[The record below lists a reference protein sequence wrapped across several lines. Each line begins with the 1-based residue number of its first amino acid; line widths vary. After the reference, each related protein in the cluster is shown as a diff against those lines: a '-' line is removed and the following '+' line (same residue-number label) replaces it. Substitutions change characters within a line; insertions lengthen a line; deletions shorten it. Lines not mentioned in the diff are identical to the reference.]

1 MRSMGQALWK
11 SAWTLLATAN
21 FLWAVNII
29 LARGISGD
37 VPPITLAWVRWTGAF
52 LFALGFA
59 WPRLKQD
66 WQVMLRHW
74 KLMVLLAA
82 TGIASYN
89 TLSYIG
95 LNSTTALNVL
105 LLQSASPLVI
115 IVWAFLIFR
124 DVPTLRQI
132 AGVLVSLAGVAA
144 IAAHGSL
151 EMLASLHIN
160 PGDIWVVVAIATYA
174 VYCVVA
180 RKRPPVHPL
189 AFLVALMGIG
199 SVQMLP
205 FAAWEWSH
213 STGIHG
219 GWPVWLAMAYI
230 AVLPSFVAYLL
241 FNRGLELAGP
251 GPAGQSM
258 HLMPLFGSVL
268 AVLILHEQ
276 FRAYHAV
283 GICLIAVGIGLASFT
298 RIRLPRLAQPVSTRT

>member
-1 MRSMGQALWK
+1 MRSIGQACWK
-11 SAWTLLATAN
+11 SAWTLLAGAN
-21 FLWAVNII
+21 FFWALNII
-29 LARGISGD
+29 LARGISGE

-59 WPRLKQD
+59 WPLLKRD
-66 WQVMLRHW
+66 FPVMLRQW
-74 KLMVLLAA
+74 PLMLLLAA

-89 TLSYIG
+89 TMSYIG

-124 DVPTLRQI
+124 DMPTLRQI

-151 EMLASLHIN
+151 RELANLRIN
-160 PGDIWVVVAIATYA
+160 PGDIWVIAGIVTYA

-199 SVQMLP
+199 SLQMLP
-205 FAAWEWSH
+205 FAAWEWTGSR
-213 STGIHG
+213 GIHG
-219 GWPVWLAMAYI
+219 GWPVYLAMGYI
-230 AVLPSFVAYLL
+230 AIFPSFFAYLL

-276 FRAYHAV
+276 FRPYHAA
-283 GICLIAVGIGLASFT
+283 GIGLIAVGILLASFT
-298 RIRLPRLAQPVSTRT
+298 RIRIPWMAQPASTRT